1 MKKIAF
7 IALAILSLT
16 ACKDKVYNQYMC
28 YEPVY
33 TDAETFRTPASFESP
48 RNISKNGNIYFKDN
62 YLFVVEPNKG
72 IHFIDNSSPSNPIN
86 TGFLKITGTSGL
98 AIKGD
103 YLYVNAMVDLVIV
116 NVASISNPFEVKRL
130 EEVFPTALP
139 LMQYNYPTKTIDK
152 NKGVVTDWIVVETK
166 EETNPSPV
174 WQGCPNCE
182 TFAVQFDSNSGSG
195 SSGGSTGTSGSYAKM
210 TILGDYLY
218 VIDAWQ
224 LRPFNI
230 SSPENPTEGTF
241 SYLSWNVE
249 TIFPNGEHLYMGTT
263 TGMMI
268 YNTNDPSSPQLQGS
282 ISHARACDPVVVQG
296 NYAYVTVRSDGNC
309 GGDINQLDIV
319 DISNKSNPY
328 LVKSFEMKNPRGVGI
343 DGTNLFVCD
352 GSAGLKMFNAAD
364 PSTAGDNLIQ
374 KYGNIHANDI
384 IPINGVAM
392 VIGDDGIYQY
402 DYSNPE
408 QLKLL
413 SEIKF

>member
-7 IALAILSLT
+7 FALAILSLT
-16 ACKDKVYNQYMC
+16 ACKDKVYNKFMS

-33 TDAETFRTPASFESP
+33 TDAETFRTPASFEGP
-48 RNISKNGNIYFKDN
+48 QNITKNGNIYFKDN

-72 IHFIDNSSPSNPIN
+72 IHFIDNSSPSNPVN

-103 YLYVNAMVDLVIV
+103 YLYVNALVDLVIV
-116 NVASISNPFEVKRL
+116 NVASFSNPIEVKRL

-139 LMQYNYPTKTIDK
+139 IMEYNYPTTTIDK
-152 NKGVVTDWIVVETK
+152 AKGVVTDWSVTETK
-166 EETNPSPV
+166 EETNPFPV

-182 TFAVQFDSNSGSG
+182 TFTTFDASSN
-195 SSGGSTGTSGSYAKM
+195 SSGGSSSTGISGSYAKM

-224 LRPFNI
+224 LRPFSI
-230 SSPENPTEGTF
+230 SSPENPTEGNA
-241 SYLSWNVE
+241 SYLNWNVE
-249 TIFPNGEHLYMGTT
+249 TIFPNGEYLYMGTT

-268 YNTNDPSSPQLQGS
+268 YNTNDPSNPQLEGS
-282 ISHARACDPVVVQG
+282 ISHARACDPVVVEG

-309 GGDINQLDIV
+309 GGEINQLDVV

-328 LVKSFEMKNPRGVGI
+328 LVKSFDMKNPHGVGI
-343 DGTNLFVCD
+343 DGTTLFVCD
-352 GSAGLKMFNAAD
+352 GSAGLKMFNATD
-364 PSTAGDNLIQ
+364 PSTAGDHLIQ
-374 KYGNIHANDI
+374 KYGNIEANDI

-392 VIGDDGIYQY
+392 VIAKDGIYQY

-408 QLKLL
+408 KLKLL